1 MSSEMSLLHL
11 DYDEISEKVLIGQG
25 RFGKIFKSK
34 FNLEFVALKVMDYV
48 GKEDI
53 KRKLNF

>member
-1 MSSEMSLLHL
+1 MSLLHL

-53 KRKLNF
+53 KKKLNF